1 MHRHSPLAIGRVLFE
16 QRPSTLERI
25 KELLRSDGIRRS
37 MISNRLTSGWR
48 RNAWG
53 TGASAQLPL
62 RSGADYRTGQY
73 FVTMKVGTPAQ
84 KFLLVAD
91 TGSDLTW
98 INCDYRCGLDCARKR
113 RSRRRRRFFRADI
126 STSFRTLPCMSKM
139 CKVELANLFSLAR
152 CPTPLIPC
160 AFDYRWR
167 YRTLPLPMPQM
178 GGAGF
183 LVLGSVDSYGH
194 LIVSKLDASGKDVG
208 KLTFSA
214 LPRDCGIGE
223 GGWAGLCFSR
233 SQWSMAV
240 VARSFCKSLD
250 VYDQDIHLR
259 TLRTLWYPCSL
270 SFICGRNESSVLA
283 VTEGCQLSIWD
294 LRMKENGGCVH
305 RIYGS
310 PGDIF
315 YAVCCSST
323 GNIAVG
329 GADRTVTI
337 YDPRRWSALSRWV
350 HCSKYEITGLAFS
363 TTDPDYIYI
372 QGVDYEVYCG
382 QWKERKKI
390 FSFRGDSNWLGFNKC
405 PRDDVLGGW
414 CDSGSIFVVD
424 VAAKENKLNLLGG

>member
-1 MHRHSPLAIGRVLFE
+1 MVLEARSLRKATVPASLIDNPSPASLQATRLALHVNRNDASCVVYIASWCSVYRM
-16 QRPSTLERI
+16 SLEDSLVNRG
-25 KELLRSDGIRRS
+25 KESLLIPVHAQVWD
-37 MISNRLTSGWR
+37 
-48 RNAWG
+48 
-53 TGASAQLPL
+53 AS
-62 RSGADYRTGQY
+62 
-73 FVTMKVGTPAQ
+73 
-84 KFLLVAD
+84 LVH
-91 TGSDLTW
+91 
-98 INCDYRCGLDCARKR
+98 
-113 RSRRRRRFFRADI
+113 
-126 STSFRTLPCMSKM
+126 
-139 CKVELANLFSLAR
+139 R
-152 CPTPLIPC
+152 CPHRSEIQSIALAETES
-160 AFDYRWR
+160 
-167 YRTLPLPMPQM
+167 
-178 GGAGF
+178 AGF